1 MKQLLLGS
9 IVLALACTGSDKNIT
24 TTNQAPEADITSHS
38 DGEQIPEGVMV
49 LFTGSVSD
57 TNHALEDLLVT
68 WYAGTEYTGV
78 IMIHGLRWVC
88 SGGTCILKGALRQW
102 FEHEGMPGTIG
113 KGRWAEILL

>member
-1 MKQLLLGS
+1 MKNK
-9 IVLALACTGSDKNIT
+9 LALILILVMSGCSTLL
-24 TTNQAPEADITSHS
+24 EATSNNEAS
-38 DGEQIPEGVMV
+38 SSESGI
-49 LFTGSVSD
+49 
-57 TNHALEDLLVT
+57 NT